1 MCGDLIMTRLLIMT
15 LLVMPLLIS
24 SLANAD
30 EFKYRKLKPADPPCL
45 FLLDEDTGQP
55 TGNAVNPPCVL
66 GSTVVNP
73 GDTVDPIL
81 RKKYGQTQAAGNTGP
96 APRRTGR

>member
-1 MCGDLIMTRLLIMT
+1 MATKLLT
-15 LLVMPLLIS
+15 ATFLALLLLAS
-24 SLANAD
+24 SAIYAD
-30 EFKYRKLKPADPPCL
+30 EFKYKKLKPADPPCL

-73 GDTVDPIL
+73 GDTTNPAL
-81 RKKYGQTQAAGNTGP
+81 RAKFGKAKAETSEASRAV
-96 APRRTGR
+96 ARKR